1 MMHTNRRA
9 FLQTLTAAGFA
20 LTGMG
25 LAQASTGKPAAA
37 AGQEVLAITSATH
50 GHALEAAFVQGA
62 QSVAARVQHSQ
73 LLGFDSASIQ
83 QLHTMLHDQ
92 QDTLLVGLLDDA
104 SATLVLDL
112 VRSAGGRVLSEE
124 HHRIAADATGW
135 AQQLGQT
142 LVSGQSHA
150 APAQPGHESRVA
162 LRCLI

>member
-9 FLQTLTAAGFA
+9 FLQTLTATGFA

-73 LLGFDSASIQ
+73 LLGCSMTSRTRCSSACSMTPAPPWCWTWCAPPVAACCLKSTTALPPMPQ
-83 QLHTMLHDQ
+83 A
-92 QDTLLVGLLDDA
+92 GRSSWA
-104 SATLVLDL
+104 RPWSAARATLPLH
-112 VRSAGGRVLSEE
+112 SPATNPAWPC
-124 HHRIAADATGW
+124 AA
-135 AQQLGQT
+135 
-142 LVSGQSHA
+142 
-150 APAQPGHESRVA
+150 
-162 LRCLI
+162 

>member
-62 QSVAARVQHSQ
+62 QSVASRVQHSQ
-73 LLGFDSASIQ
+73 LLGFDSASFQ

-112 VRSAGGRVLSEE
+112 V
-124 HHRIAADATGW
+124 
-135 AQQLGQT
+135 
-142 LVSGQSHA
+142 
-150 APAQPGHESRVA
+150 P
-162 LRCLI
+162 LRR

>member
-73 LLGFDSASIQ
+73 LLGFDSASFQ

-135 AQQLGQT
+135 AHRPWSAARAT
-142 LVSGQSHA
+142 LPLHSPATNPAWPCA
-150 APAQPGHESRVA
+150 A
-162 LRCLI
+162 